1 MEELITGSVRME
13 KHGDSLEPKCE
24 CGGYLFR
31 KINNSIKY
39 PYQCAKCGREYQTP
53 PPTIYDNS
61 KDNDSGFIELLRK
74 IFGIGGGE

>member
-1 MEELITGSVRME
+1 MGEIFTKDVSME
-13 KHGDSLEPKCE
+13 KPENSLEPKCE

-31 KINNSIKY
+31 KIGNDAKY

-53 PPTIYDNS
+53 PPTIRDNS
-61 KDNDSGFIELLRK
+61 KDNDFGFIELLRK